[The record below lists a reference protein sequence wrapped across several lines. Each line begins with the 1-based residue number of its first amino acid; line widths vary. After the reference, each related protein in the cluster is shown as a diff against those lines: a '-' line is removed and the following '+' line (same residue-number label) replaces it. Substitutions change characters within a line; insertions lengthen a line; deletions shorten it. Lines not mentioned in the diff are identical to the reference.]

1 MPKFTYKSV
10 YLYTLFRMYEFNTGD
25 SISLL
30 LSEQELQSFT
40 NWIKENY
47 PQFYEDDIK
56 VADLLD
62 GVVSEHIIKTAVSDK
77 VFDLQCLRE
86 EELKSVYSCVFLGLL
101 CLFICKLNL
110 YDQFIISIHPISKE
124 ESEIISR
131 ELTLLQRFFV
141 FEEEAI
147 PQVKEIKSF

>member
-56 VADLLD
+56 VSDLLD

-77 VFDLQCLRE
+77 VLDFQSLRE

-110 YDQFIISIHPISKE
+110 YD
-124 ESEIISR
+124 
-131 ELTLLQRFFV
+131 
-141 FEEEAI
+141 
-147 PQVKEIKSF
+147 